1 MGGDGI
7 QKLAGVESQQHH
19 GVTWVDVRH
28 ANSEVLAQLEREYHL
43 HPVHLTES
51 VQNVQHTEVERE
63 NDYLFLVLHFPVF
76 EPHTDKISAG
86 QMGVFLG
93 HDYLITI
100 HAESSPFI
108 NDLYMTCTR
117 SSEQAE
123 LYFAKGSARLLQTLI
138 VRMLG
143 SIAGMTDL
151 IESELDGIEGLV
163 FENTTSDAQRIGRLR
178 QKIIRLRR
186 LIGPKRALLED
197 LTAQIESFAGAGL
210 VKYYSS
216 TVKMVNRLWEAIEE
230 AKETIEIYK
239 DADFT
244 TSTERTNRTLAIL
257 TLVFTFT
264 IPITVAGTLYGM
276 NVPLPGGLV
285 TGPWHFFG
293 QYTTFMVLLALSLG
307 MATGMYIYFRKKKW
321 F

>member
-1 MGGDGI
+1 MGGDGA
-7 QKLAGVESQQHH
+7 QAVEGMQVQQHH
-19 GVTWVDVRH
+19 GVTWVDVRR
-28 ANSEVLAQLEREYHL
+28 ANSDVLARLEREYHL

-63 NDYLFLVLHFPVF
+63 SDYLFLVLHFPVF
-76 EPHTDKISAG
+76 EPHTDKIFAG

-93 HDYLITI
+93 KNYLVTI

-108 NDLYMTCTR
+108 NDLYATCQR
-117 SSEQAE
+117 SNEQAAQ
-123 LYFAKGSARLLQTLI
+123 YFGHGSARLLQALI
-138 VRMLG
+138 SRLLG
-143 SIAGMTDL
+143 SIEGMTGL
-151 IESELDGIEGLV
+151 VENELDGIEGVV

-186 LIGPKRALLED
+186 LIGPKRSLLED
-197 LTAQIESFAGAGL
+197 LASQIDSFAGPGL
-210 VKYYSS
+210 AKYYSS
-216 TVKMVNRLWEAIEE
+216 NVKMVNRLWEAIEE

-244 TSTERTNRTLAIL
+244 TSTERTNQTLAIL

-285 TGPWHFFG
+285 TGAWRFFG
-293 QYTTFMVLLALSLG
+293 TYTTFMVLLGLSLALAVG
-307 MATGMYIYFRKKKW
+307 MFVYFRKKKW

>member
-1 MGGDGI
+1 MHA
-7 QKLAGVESQQHH
+7 QEHH

-63 NDYLFLVLHFPVF
+63 NNYLFLVLHFPVF
-76 EPHTDKISAG
+76 EPHTDKIFGG

-93 HDYLITI
+93 KDYLITI
-100 HAESSPFI
+100 HAETSPFI
-108 NDLYMTCTR
+108 NDLFTTCEHN
-117 SSEQAE
+117 SEQAE
-123 LYFAKGSARLLQTLI
+123 QYFSKGSARLLHSLI

-143 SIAGMTDL
+143 SIEGMTDL

-163 FENTTSDAQRIGRLR
+163 FENTVSDAQRIGRLR

-197 LTAQIESFAGAGL
+197 LADQIDAFAGSGL
-210 VKYYSS
+210 AKYYLS
-216 TVKMVNRLWEAIEE
+216 TVKMVNRLWETIEE

-244 TSTERTNRTLAIL
+244 TNTERTNRTLAIL

-264 IPITVAGTLYGM
+264 IPVTVTGTLYGM

-285 TGPWHFFG
+285 TGPWHFLG
-293 QYTTFMVLLALSLG
+293 QYTTFVVLLILSLG
-307 MATGMYIYFRKKKW
+307 MAIGMYVYFRKKKW

>member
-1 MGGDGI
+1 MGGDGPQTAGNM
-7 QKLAGVESQQHH
+7 QKQEHH

-28 ANSEVLAQLEREYHL
+28 ANSDVLAQLEHEYHL

-63 NDYLFLVLHFPVF
+63 SDYLFLVMHFPVF
-76 EPHTDKISAG
+76 EPHTDKIVGG

-93 HDYLITI
+93 KDYLITI
-100 HAESSPFI
+100 HAEPSPFI
-108 NDLYMTCTR
+108 NDLYTTCEH
-117 SSEQAE
+117 SNEQARH
-123 LYFAKGSARLLQTLI
+123 YFVDGSARLLHTLI
-138 VRMLG
+138 VRLLG
-143 SIAGMTDL
+143 SIEGMTDL

-186 LIGPKRALLED
+186 LIGPKRSLLED
-197 LTAQIESFAGAGL
+197 LTAQVESFAGAGL
-210 VKYYSS
+210 AKYYSS
-216 TVKMVNRLWEAIEE
+216 TVKMANRLWETIEE

-264 IPITVAGTLYGM
+264 IPVTVVGTLYGM
-276 NVPLPGGLV
+276 NVPLPGGLA
-285 TGPWHFFG
+285 TGPWHFLG
-293 QYTTFMVLLALSLG
+293 QYTSMMVLLTLSLA
-307 MATGMYIYFRKKKW
+307 MAVGMYVYFRKKKW